1 MLPRLPNCRVHRCG
15 HWAWYRYRMSSSIW
29 WRTFGSELN
38 CSMKCEEKNKNC
50 SQGGDWNQIVGVTG
64 TFFWIKRVW
73 FACLLPHLLL
83 LLTSQIHFS
92 HSSLS
97 SSTPFQRQFHEYH
110 AASFFIPISSFPPLL
125 EGSIYTCSSSSKS
138 SSLFYLQSSE
148 SQQVSNLLIS
158 LSIPY
163 KIFLSDYS
171 KQSRIHS
178 QLQLTY
184 PIFIQRTI
192 IFS

>member
-1 MLPRLPNCRVHRCG
+1 MMIAKFCYFLCGLLDDYQTRSPLGLVRGVSNKKCFRVGRWAADG
-15 HWAWYRYRMSSSIW
+15 IDVVTWAWYRYKMCSSIW
-29 WRTFGSELN
+29 WRSFGWAQWNSRGRVIKAV
-38 CSMKCEEKNKNC
+38 CW
-50 SQGGDWNQIVGVTG
+50 GDWNQIVGVAG

-138 SSLFYLQSSE
+138 FFS
-148 SQQVSNLLIS
+148 
-158 LSIPY
+158 
-163 KIFLSDYS
+163 FLSS
-171 KQSRIHS
+171 
-178 QLQLTY
+178 
-184 PIFIQRTI
+184 I
-192 IFS
+192 IGIAASV